1 MKTSFPTRRSSDLTS
16 TASSHARLSRLASI
30 ETLVWTLAID
40 GLHRIT
46 LEIYAPLGD
55 CASRQPY
62 QPSAHLPGLPPSGQ
76 FAADQG
82 LVQAAGVVAGVQAG
96 NRREVRA
103 AGMQI
108 GRASSSESVGQY
120 V

>member
-1 MKTSFPTRRSSDLTS
+1 MRISDWSSDVCSYDLLCCTNQSCKSSWRASSTARRTPASAASSTS

-62 QPSAHLPGLPPSGQ
+62 QPSGHLPGLPPSGQ

-82 LVQAAGVVAGVQAG
+82 P
-96 NRREVRA
+96 
-103 AGMQI
+103 I
-108 GRASSSESVGQY
+108 GRAHV
-120 V
+120 